1 MLQINNFPYF
11 DIPPKKEFDSTS
23 YTQIGNGEKHIVILM
38 QINKEEVKWTQENE
52 DLLKIINAI
61 KLNEKDYILGKSK
74 DFTGFEL
81 NNIQY
86 ISKIEKVLLFGVDP
100 KILFNGIGME
110 YLQIVPLLD
119 FEVLSIPSIEILMQE
134 SNKALKSTLW
144 AVLQVWFGLK
154 K

>member
-11 DIPPKKEFDSTS
+11 DIPPKKEFDTAS
-23 YTQIGNGEKHIVILM
+23 YTQIGDGEKHIVILM

-61 KLNEKDYILGKSK
+61 KLNEKDYVLGKSK

-81 NNIQY
+81 NNIQN

-110 YLQIVPLLD
+110 YLQIIPLLD
-119 FEVLSIPSIEILMQE
+119 FEVLSIPSLEILMQE

-144 AVLQVWFGLK
+144 SVLQLWLGLK